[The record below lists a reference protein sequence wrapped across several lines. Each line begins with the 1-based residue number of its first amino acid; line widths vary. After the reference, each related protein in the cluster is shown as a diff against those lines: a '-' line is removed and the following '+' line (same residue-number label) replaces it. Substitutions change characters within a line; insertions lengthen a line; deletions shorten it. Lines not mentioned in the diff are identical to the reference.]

1 MIVAI
6 KYLNSHMR
14 IYVMFLA
21 IFFFFF
27 LSMRTIRASVA
38 MYTLEVCNLNFQY

>member
-6 KYLNSHMR
+6 KYLNSHMH

-27 LSMRTIRASVA
+27 KYENNKGVSSNV
-38 MYTLEVCNLNFQY
+38 YTGSL

>member
-21 IFFFFF
+21 FFFFF
-27 LSMRTIRASVA
+27 LNMRTIRASVA